1 MDPKLLAVSLLI
13 LRIALAVFLLL
24 FGIDKLVA
32 TDTTVEVFA
41 HFYGL
46 SISAPVAQ
54 GAGILEILLSLAML
68 AGLWK
73 TATYGLGLT
82 LHAISTLATYEQLL
96 SPFGENHLFIAGIPA
111 LAAFVALFLL
121 RRHDTLWSFGRARKG
136 EPGDARLSKQRGQ

>member
-1 MDPKLLAVSLLI
+1 MDPKPLAISLLI
-13 LRIALAVFLLL
+13 LRVALAVFLLL

-32 TDTTVEVFA
+32 TETAMEVFA

-46 SISAPVAQ
+46 SISAPVAYV
-54 GAGILEILLSLAML
+54 AGILEILLSLAML

-73 TATYGLGLT
+73 TITYGLGLL

-96 SPFGENHLFIAGIPA
+96 SPFGENHLFIAGIPV

-121 RRHDTLWSFGRARKG
+121 RRHDTLWSLGWARKG
-136 EPGDARLSKQRGQ
+136 EPDDAQLSKQRGQ

>member
-1 MDPKLLAVSLLI
+1 MNSRQLAVSLFI

-32 TDTTVEVFA
+32 TETTIEVFA

-46 SISAPVAQ
+46 SISAPVAYV
-54 GAGILEILLSLAML
+54 AGVLEILLSLAML

-73 TATYGLGLT
+73 TITYGLGLL

-121 RRHDTLWSFGRARKG
+121 RRHDTLWSASSAA
-136 EPGDARLSKQRGQ
+136 PGKSA

>member
-1 MDPKLLAVSLLI
+1 MDPKPLAIPLLI

-32 TDTTVEVFA
+32 TETTLEVFA

-46 SISAPVAQ
+46 SVSAPVAYV
-54 GAGILEILLSLAML
+54 AGILEILLSLAML

-73 TATYGLGLT
+73 TATYGLGLL
-82 LHAISTLATYEQLL
+82 LHAISTLATHEQLL
-96 SPFGENHLFIAGIPA
+96 SPFGENHLFIAGMPV

-121 RRHDTLWSFGRARKG
+121 RDHDVLWSV
-136 EPGDARLSKQRGQ
+136 DARRAADRRP

>member
-1 MDPKLLAVSLLI
+1 MDSRQLTVSLFI

-32 TDTTVEVFA
+32 TETTIEVFA
-41 HFYGL
+41 RFYGL
-46 SISAPVAQ
+46 SISAPVAYV
-54 GAGILEILLSLAML
+54 AGILEILLSLAML

-73 TATYGLGLT
+73 TITYGLGLL

-121 RRHDTLWSFGRARKG
+121 RRHDTLWSASSAA
-136 EPGDARLSKQRGQ
+136 PGKSA

>member
-32 TDTTVEVFA
+32 TPTTLEVFA

-46 SISAPVAQ
+46 SVSAPVAYV
-54 GAGILEILLSLAML
+54 AGILEILLSLAML

-73 TATYGLGLT
+73 TATYGLGLA
-82 LHAISTLATYEQLL
+82 LHAFSTLATYEQLL
-96 SPFGENHLFIAGIPA
+96 SPFGENHLFIAGIPV
-111 LAAFVALFLL
+111 LAAFVVLFLL
-121 RRHDTLWSFGRARKG
+121 RRHDTFWSFGWV
-136 EPGDARLSKQRGQ
+136 RG